1 MDSSRCLR
9 QQKPGSRKTGSN
21 ILAKITITMLIY
33 FLLLNA
39 PNTANGIGY
48 TQDWLRGDEVGDR
61 DQAHV
66 HEGLRLADRTGWV
79 GVGGTISE
87 QTARKVMY
95 NKVYVGGYHNV
106 ATKNNNYS

>member
-1 MDSSRCLR
+1 
-9 QQKPGSRKTGSN
+9 
-21 ILAKITITMLIY
+21 MLIY
-33 FLLLNA
+33 FLLLVA
-39 PNTANGIGY
+39 PITANGVGY

-87 QTARKVMY
+87 QTARKVRY
-95 NKVYVGGYHNV
+95 RGTTKPIFGGEPQNHH
-106 ATKNNNYS
+106 

>member
-1 MDSSRCLR
+1 MRKSYQSRTAHVASESKSQVAGKL
-9 QQKPGSRKTGSN
+9 KSP
-21 ILAKITITMLIY
+21 IIMLIY
-33 FLLLNA
+33 FILLIA

-87 QTARKVMY
+87 QTARKVM
-95 NKVYVGGYHNV
+95 
-106 ATKNNNYS
+106 